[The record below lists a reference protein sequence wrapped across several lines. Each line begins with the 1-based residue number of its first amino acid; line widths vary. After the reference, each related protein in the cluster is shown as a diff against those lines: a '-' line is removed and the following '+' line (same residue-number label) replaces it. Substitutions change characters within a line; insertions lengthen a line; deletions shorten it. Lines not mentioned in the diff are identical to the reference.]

1 MKEQRQQA
9 ADEYASRSCD
19 GDCALCDEVCRKADD
34 HMAFSAG
41 WDACIEYLAH
51 LTWDEA
57 IKEIA
62 AALQE
67 GEQVKTE

>member
-1 MKEQRQQA
+1 MMKARNKA
-9 ADEYASRSCD
+9 ADQYASRSCD

-51 LTWDEA
+51 LPRDKA
-57 IKEIA
+57 VGEIA
-62 AALQE
+62 GALSE
-67 GEQVKTE
+67 KESK